1 MSTGIQGMFTSL
13 IAVLL
18 LSGCNPSMD
27 SIYQEVI
34 DDSLRQYQLSKKG
47 GDEIEICVMA
57 GIVVAS
63 YLQANDEANYL
74 KWKRIEKRDCEQA
87 GISY

>member
-1 MSTGIQGMFTSL
+1 MSTRIQGSFASL

-27 SIYQEVI
+27 SIYQQVI
-34 DDSLRQYQLSKKG
+34 DDSVRQYQLAKKG
-47 GDEIEICVMA
+47 GDKIDICVMA
-57 GIVVAS
+57 SVVVAS

-74 KWKRIEKRDCEQA
+74 KWKRIEKSDCKKA